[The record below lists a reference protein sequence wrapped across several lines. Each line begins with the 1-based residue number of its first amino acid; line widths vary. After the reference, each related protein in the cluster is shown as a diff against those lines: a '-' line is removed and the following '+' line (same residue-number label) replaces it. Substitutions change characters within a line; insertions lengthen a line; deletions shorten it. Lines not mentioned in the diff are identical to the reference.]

1 MITEEQYKEEY
12 QKQKE
17 KALRKY
23 RMSIWSAEIGNYS
36 IISDSEANYYL
47 VEVDISHSVQHNR
60 PTVSQLAYN
69 SKYPFHI
76 HNGQPNYYS
85 GSCTCSFNEKID
97 DEDDDYDIPDNP
109 CEELQQ
115 LESVDDPS
123 ELEFEFDFSDNP
135 IYEETGNYIYNTAY
149 VDGFVQWLHDDTVKT
164 LQLTKN
170 MSIPV
175 GILGEIQWDRDYS
188 IENGETVRITFNWEQ
203 LDDATISS
211 PTT

>member
-1 MITEEQYKEEY
+1 
-12 QKQKE
+12 
-17 KALRKY
+17 
-23 RMSIWSAEIGNYS
+23 
-36 IISDSEANYYL
+36 
-47 VEVDISHSVQHNR
+47 
-60 PTVSQLAYN
+60 
-69 SKYPFHI
+69 
-76 HNGQPNYYS
+76 
-85 GSCTCSFNEKID
+85 
-97 DEDDDYDIPDNP
+97 
-109 CEELQQ
+109 LQQ